1 MKIVAKLTDGGAY
14 DISLV
19 GAPPNSIIELR
30 WQDTLSGS
38 SIVDVFEIDASGF
51 AAIDHPAFGQQC
63 VPTVRV
69 LNDKNN
75 IELVTFQYTYDDL
88 GTLILVQSNKTDK
101 VLQPVAQQPTS
112 PKLNFK

>member
-1 MKIVAKLTDGGAY
+1 MKIVAKPNDEGKY
-14 DISLV
+14 DLSLV

-38 SIVDVFEIDASGF
+38 STIDVFEIDASGF
-51 AAIDHPAFGQQC
+51 AAIDYATFGQQC

-75 IELVTFQYTYDDL
+75 IELVTFKYTYDDL
-88 GTLILVQSNKTDK
+88 GTLTLVQSNKADQS
-101 VLQPVAQQPTS
+101 VEQPTAQDI
-112 PKLNFK
+112 PRWKA